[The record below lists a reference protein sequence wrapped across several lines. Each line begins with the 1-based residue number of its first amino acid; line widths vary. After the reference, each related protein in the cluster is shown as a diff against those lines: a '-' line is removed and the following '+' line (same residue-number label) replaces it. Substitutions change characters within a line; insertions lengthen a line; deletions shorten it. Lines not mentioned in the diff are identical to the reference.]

1 MAKEK
6 LTRKELLKSPDE
18 FLTVSG
24 RVILYVK
31 EHTLPFKIAG
41 YILVGAALVYLG
53 INYYF
58 GYANRKGQEAYDAA
72 YDEVIKI
79 KDVKADNEAV
89 KKSEELFKKVMTDY
103 SLSKAS
109 RLAPPQLA
117 YLNFLEKKYP
127 EAVQLYQVYLK
138 EVPKNTAY
146 HSLALLALAASY
158 EGEGDFGKAIE
169 TLQEVLSSPDQS
181 FKDQATLNLARV
193 YGLAKQPEKAKETLK
208 EFIEKYKNSPFL
220 SMAKARLNDYSS

>member
-1 MAKEK
+1 MAKER
-6 LTRKELLKSPDE
+6 LTRKELLKGPDE

-31 EHTLPFKIAG
+31 DHTRPFKIAG

-53 INYYF
+53 VNYYLD
-58 GYANRKGQEAYDAA
+58 YANRKGQEAYDAA
-72 YDEVIKI
+72 YDEVIKV
-79 KDVKADNEAV
+79 KEVKADDEAV
-89 KKSEELFKKVMTDY
+89 RKSEELFKKVITDY

-109 RLAPPQLA
+109 RLAPAQLA
-117 YLNFLEKKYP
+117 YLKFLEKKYD
-127 EAVQLYQVYLK
+127 EAIQLYQEFLK
-138 EVPKNTAY
+138 EVPENTAY

-158 EGEGDFGKAIE
+158 EGQGDFGKAIE
-169 TLQEVLSSPDQS
+169 ILQKILSSPEQS

>member
-24 RVILYVK
+24 RAIQYVK
-31 EHTLPFKIAG
+31 EHTLPFRIAG

-58 GYANRKGQEAYDAA
+58 GYVNRKGQEAYNAA
-72 YDEVIKI
+72 YDEVTKI

-89 KKSEELFKKVMTDY
+89 KRSEELFKKVMTDD

-117 YLNFLEKKYP
+117 YLNFLQKKYP
-127 EAVQLYQVYLK
+127 EAIQLYQEYLK

-158 EGEGDFGKAIE
+158 EGEGDFGKSIE
-169 TLQEVLSSPDQS
+169 TLQKILSSPDSS

-208 EFIEKYKNSPFL
+208 EFIEKYKNSPFF

>member
-1 MAKEK
+1 MK
-6 LTRKELLKSPDE
+6 R
-18 FLTVSG
+18 
-24 RVILYVK
+24 
-31 EHTLPFKIAG
+31 
-41 YILVGAALVYLG
+41 
-53 INYYF
+53 
-58 GYANRKGQEAYDAA
+58 
-72 YDEVIKI
+72 
-79 KDVKADNEAV
+79 
-89 KKSEELFKKVMTDY
+89 SEELFKKVMTDD

-117 YLNFLEKKYP
+117 YLNFLQKKYP
-127 EAVQLYQVYLK
+127 EAIQLYQEYLK

-158 EGEGDFGKAIE
+158 EGEGDFGKSIE
-169 TLQEVLSSPDQS
+169 TLQKILSSPDSS

-220 SMAKARLNDYSS
+220 SMAKALN

>member
-58 GYANRKGQEAYDAA
+58 DHVNRKGQEAYNAA

-89 KKSEELFKKVMTDY
+89 KKSEELFKKVMTDD

-117 YLNFLEKKYP
+117 YLNFLQKKYP
-127 EAVQLYQVYLK
+127 EAIRLYQEYLK

-146 HSLALLALAASY
+146 HSLGLLALAASY
-158 EGEGDFGKAIE
+158 EGEGDFGKSIE
-169 TLQEVLSSPDQS
+169 TLQKILSSPDLS

-220 SMAKARLNDYSS
+220 SLAKARLNDYSS

>member
-1 MAKEK
+1 MAKER
-6 LTRKELLKSPDE
+6 LTRKELLKGPDE

-31 EHTLPFKIAG
+31 DHTRPFKIAG

-53 INYYF
+53 VNYYLD
-58 GYANRKGQEAYDAA
+58 YANRKGQEAYDAA
-72 YDEVIKI
+72 YDEVIKV
-79 KDVKADNEAV
+79 KEVKADDEAV
-89 KKSEELFKKVMTDY
+89 RKSEELFKKVITDY

-109 RLAPPQLA
+109 RLAPAQLA
-117 YLNFLEKKYP
+117 YLKFLEKKYD
-127 EAVQLYQVYLK
+127 EAIQLYQEFLK
-138 EVPKNTAY
+138 EVPENTAY

-158 EGEGDFGKAIE
+158 EGQGDFGKAIE
-169 TLQEVLSSPDQS
+169 ILQKILSSPEQS
-181 FKDQATLNLARV
+181 FKDLATLNLARV